1 MPCFSIPPKRIIH
14 QPESDRHRGADL
26 SVIYDF
32 IKKHRRYFIQ
42 ILFGLSVA
50 CLMQLLMPFLT
61 QAIVDA
67 GIKNSSLRLIWLIL
81 LGELTI
87 IVGRTATEFVR
98 GWLLLHLSMRIN
110 LSLLNSFFI
119 KLMRLPM
126 SFFEIRKKRR
136 YTAAPGRPGPDT
148 QLPHNPI
155 PGRDIHP
162 DKYIGIRHSIV
173 NIQ

>member
-1 MPCFSIPPKRIIH
+1 
-14 QPESDRHRGADL
+14 
-26 SVIYDF
+26 
-32 IKKHRRYFIQ
+32 
-42 ILFGLSVA
+42 
-50 CLMQLLMPFLT
+50 MQLLMPFLT

-126 SFFEIRKKRR
+126 SFFEIRKSGDILQRLADQDRIRNFLTTQFLGVIFTLISILVFGIALLIYNSTIFAVFIFMSLLYGVWVTLFLRR
-136 YTAAPGRPGPDT
+136 RRIIDYETFSVQARSQDMASQYDDW
-148 QLPHNPI
+148 I
-155 PGRDIHP
+155 
-162 DKYIGIRHSIV
+162 Y
-173 NIQ
+173 